1 MRAKLVAL
9 IIMALVAAFAW
20 VRYPLSFHH
29 VTTGS
34 MVKPP
39 VSPEVK
45 LANLGSLPSVSPRE
59 LQSLINQGLVYGIA
73 LRSAH
78 KTVLFLARTPNA
90 PSHLVVAH
98 WPPLRFAAIAVL
110 SNPLTTFSGNWNRDQ
125 KEIHWLRLSSHLI
138 LGT

>member
-9 IIMALVAAFAW
+9 IMMALVAAFAW

-29 VTTGS
+29 VTPGS

-39 VSPEVK
+39 APPEVQ
-45 LANLGSLPSVSPRE
+45 LGDLGSLPTVSPSE
-59 LQSLINQGLVYGIA
+59 LQSLINQGLVYGIV
-73 LRSAH
+73 LTPAH

-90 PSHLVVAH
+90 PIHLVLAH

-110 SNPLTTFSGNWNRDQ
+110 SNPANTFSGNWKRDHQ
-125 KEIHWLRLSSHLI
+125 EIHWLRLSSHLI